1 MCSLMPSLGCYMTG
15 IDIKMKLANSTESE
29 LRLLQSSLQGQK
41 DGVAVDLQRNVFKK
55 FVA

>member
-1 MCSLMPSLGCYMTG
+1 MCLLMPSWGCYMAG

-55 FVA
+55 FVV

>member
-1 MCSLMPSLGCYMTG
+1 MAR

-55 FVA
+55 FVV